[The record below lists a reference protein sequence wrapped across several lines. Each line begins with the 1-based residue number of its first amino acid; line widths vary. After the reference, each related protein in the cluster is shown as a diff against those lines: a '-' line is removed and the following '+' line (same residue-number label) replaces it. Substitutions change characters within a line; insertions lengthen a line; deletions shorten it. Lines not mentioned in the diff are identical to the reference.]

1 MSTKPPRPE
10 QVLERILEALEVGL
24 ITARDDEIMDAAKDL
39 GMNPA
44 MKGSAAFA
52 EIRILMSQWRARGE
66 RGGGPEEDAAEP
78 EHNGTPVGRIILK
91 RDLPQSR

>member
-10 QVLERILEALEVGL
+10 QVLERILEALEIGL
-24 ITARDDEIMDAAKDL
+24 IAATDDEIMEAAKDL

-44 MKGSAAFA
+44 MKGSAAFGD
-52 EIRILMSQWRARGE
+52 IRVLLSQWRF
-66 RGGGPEEDAAEP
+66 EDGRWTKPVADADEAP
-78 EHNGTPVGRIILK
+78 RDDTPVARIILK